1 MSQKKK
7 SEISRL
13 QTTLDHQTNSAAGIS
28 TIYPSDSVLHAA
40 NPPPARSVPRPDQ
53 YPFEILWEFDDCK
66 KDEDAGLTAQNPA
79 QPAMER
85 AVRHADGTMISSKEW
100 TAIKATTRK
109 RSQNYYQSAYPAQ
122 WAAIIQEMEQQQPLL
137 TLCSNHWKAEH
148 VLGQMLRSSKLVD
161 EVAISN
167 NDEDA
172 TLIAIPSGTGTGTGT
187 GAEAQKQRR
196 ARSSVS
202 ETAKKQR
209 PVSSTAPKAMSEV
222 QMRMDNSSS
231 DTLMPPPTTGQF
243 SVPIQKSLPPPS
255 FLSVSSNKGSKKYN
269 VDFIEVSSSILDL
282 KTIIT
287 RNFDSNSFGINLFD
301 AMELSTDFSPGPP
314 SSLMLEFIERIERAD
329 PNSPEFDEDD
339 HGVSWGHHQFTSGSM
354 TSSSVLTSWT
364 AIGNCETARR
374 LIAATI
380 KTCKVARH
388 ICFQEKILSL
398 TFLADNYLNNILKQI
413 WAAWKAAGGPVS
425 KGKASSTV
433 SMTSASVSFISAAT
447 EPPSSV
453 LSASALT
460 FLASVATSVSSMEQ
474 STVGGSDLASKDN
487 CRAGLQF
494 TDLVAVI
501 LALPIKKQPS
511 EVEVESI
518 MSKASHPLYLLLNY

>member
-40 NPPPARSVPRPDQ
+40 NPPPARSVVSTTEAQPPQPRPDQ

-339 HGVSWGHHQFTSGSM
+339 HG
-354 TSSSVLTSWT
+354 
-364 AIGNCETARR
+364 NCETARR